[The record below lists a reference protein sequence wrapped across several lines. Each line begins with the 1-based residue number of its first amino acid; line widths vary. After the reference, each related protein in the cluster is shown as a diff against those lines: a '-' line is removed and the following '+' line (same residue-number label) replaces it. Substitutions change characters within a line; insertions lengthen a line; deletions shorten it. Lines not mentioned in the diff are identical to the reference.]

1 MKYFFAFN
9 VLFVLLY
16 AQFLFSQEMDPEA
29 GKLYNEGN
37 ALLKAGNYNG
47 AIQKYD
53 EALKISR
60 DYRILY
66 QKGLALRKADKL
78 NEAKTAL
85 EESLQ
90 LSPNNEAALNA
101 LGGVFFAMKDFQK
114 SIETFEKVLSVSK
127 NNSFKEKV
135 KKNMALA
142 YTQLGNE
149 AMKGGNGQKALEYLN
164 KAVELD
170 KYDSAFLLLA
180 QLNVELGN
188 YDAAIKAAED
198 ALKYRNK
205 ISKGGPNYY
214 IGLAYKNKGEIA
226 KAKEYLNLAKADPSY
241 KSTAEYQLNLI
252 K

>member
-1 MKYFFAFN
+1 MKKIFAL
-9 VLFVLLY
+9 LFVLFSFS
-16 AQFLFSQEMDPEA
+16 FLSIYSQDMNPDA

-37 ALLKAGNYNG
+37 SLLKAGNYNG

-53 EALKISR
+53 EALKIAK

-78 NEAKTAL
+78 SDAKLAL

-101 LGGVFFAMKDFQK
+101 LGGVFFAMKDYLK
-114 SIETFEKVLSVSK
+114 SIETFEKVLNVSK
-127 NNSFKEKV
+127 NNSFKDKV
-135 KKNMALA
+135 KKNMSLA

-149 AMKGGNGQKALEYLN
+149 AMKGGNAAKAIEYLN

-205 ISKGGPNYY
+205 ITKGGPNYY
-214 IGLAYKNKGEIA
+214 IALAYKNKGDMA
-226 KAKEYLNLAKADPSY
+226 KAKEYLNLAKTDPAY
-241 KSTAEYQLNLI
+241 KSTAEYQLNLL

>member
-1 MKYFFAFN
+1 MKKIL
-9 VLFVLLY
+9 VLFLSILVVMSSLVF
-16 AQFLFSQEMDPEA
+16 AQEINPEA

-37 ALLKAGNYNG
+37 SLLKAGNYNG

-53 EALKISR
+53 EAIKISK

-78 NEAKTAL
+78 SEAKSVL
-85 EESLQ
+85 EESLR

-101 LGGVFFAMKDFQK
+101 LGGVYFALKDYQK
-114 SIETFEKVLSVSK
+114 SIENFEKVLNLTK
-127 NNSFKEKV
+127 NNSFKDKV
-135 KKNMALA
+135 KKNMSLA

-149 AMKGGNGQKALEYLN
+149 AMKGGNGAKAIEYLN

-180 QLNVELGN
+180 QLYVEVGN

-205 ISKGGPNYY
+205 ITKGGPNYY
-214 IGLAYKNKGEIA
+214 IGLAYKNKGDMT

-241 KSTAEYQLNLI
+241 KSTAEYQLNLL

>member
-1 MKYFFAFN
+1 MFLLLSLIFSYVFAQDMN
-9 VLFVLLY
+9 
-16 AQFLFSQEMDPEA
+16 PEA
-29 GKLYNEGN
+29 GKLFNEGN

-53 EALKISR
+53 EALSISR

-78 NEAKTAL
+78 NDAKNVL

-101 LGGVFFAMKDFQK
+101 LGGVFFAMKDYQK
-114 SIETFEKVLSVSK
+114 SIETFEKVLNVSK

-135 KKNMALA
+135 RKNMALA

-149 AMKGGNGQKALEYLN
+149 AMKSGNANKAIEFLN

-180 QLNVELGN
+180 QLNVEIGN

-214 IGLAYKNKGEIA
+214 MGLAYKNKGDMN
-226 KAKEYLNLAKADPSY
+226 KAKEYLNIAKADPSY
-241 KSTAEYQLNLI
+241 KSTAEYQLNLL

>member
-1 MKYFFAFN
+1 MKKI
-9 VLFVLLY
+9 FVLL
-16 AQFLFSQEMDPEA
+16 FLFSILFGTSILSQDMNPDA

-37 ALLKAGNYNG
+37 SLLKAGNYNG
-47 AIQKYD
+47 AIDKYN
-53 EALKISR
+53 EALKIEK

-78 NEAKTAL
+78 SEAKNAL

-101 LGGVFFAMKDFQK
+101 LGGVYFAMKDYQK
-114 SIETFEKVLSVSK
+114 SIENFEKVLTVSK
-127 NNSFKEKV
+127 NNSFKDKV

-149 AMKGGNGQKALEYLN
+149 AMKSGSGAKAVEYLN

-188 YDAAIKAAED
+188 YDSAIKAAED

-214 IGLAYKNKGEIA
+214 IGLAYKNKGDMN
-226 KAKEYLNLAKADPSY
+226 KAKEYLNLAKTDPAY
-241 KSTAEYQLNLI
+241 KSTAEYQLNLL

>member
-1 MKYFFAFN
+1 MN
-9 VLFVLLY
+9 P
-16 AQFLFSQEMDPEA
+16 DA

-60 DYRILY
+60 DFRILY
-66 QKGLALRKADKL
+66 QKGLALRKGDKL
-78 NEAKTAL
+78 AEAKSAL

-101 LGGVFFAMKDFQK
+101 LGGVYFSMKDYLK
-114 SIETFEKVLSVSK
+114 SIETFEKVLNVSK
-127 NNSFKEKV
+127 NNSFKDKV
-135 KKNMALA
+135 KKNMSLA

-149 AMKGGNGQKALEYLN
+149 AMKGGSGAKAVEYLN

-214 IGLAYKNKGEIA
+214 IGLAYKNKGDIT
-226 KAKEYLNLAKADPSY
+226 KAKEYLNLAKTDPTY
-241 KSTAEYQLNLI
+241 KSTAEYQLGLL

>member
-1 MKYFFAFN
+1 MKKI
-9 VLFVLLY
+9 FVLIFALVFSIYSY
-16 AQFLFSQEMDPEA
+16 AQEMNPDA

-37 ALLKAGNYNG
+37 SLLKAGNYNG

-53 EALKISR
+53 EALRIAK

-78 NEAKTAL
+78 NEAKNAL
-85 EESLQ
+85 EEALQ

-101 LGGVFFAMKDFQK
+101 LGGVYFAMKEYLK
-114 SIETFEKVLSVSK
+114 SIENFEKVLSVSK

-135 KKNMALA
+135 KKNMSLA

-149 AMKGGNGQKALEYLN
+149 AMKSGSGAKAVEYLN

-180 QLNVELGN
+180 QLHVELGN
-188 YDAAIKAAED
+188 YDAAIKSAED

-214 IGLAYKNKGEIA
+214 IGLAYKNKGDIN
-226 KAKEYLNLAKADPSY
+226 KAKEYLNLAKTDPAY
-241 KSTAEYQLNLI
+241 KGTAEYQLNLL

>member
-1 MKYFFAFN
+1 MKN
-9 VLFVLLY
+9 LFVII
-16 AQFLFSQEMDPEA
+16 FLIFSLFTNYSISQEMNPDA
-29 GKLYNEGN
+29 AKLYNEGN
-37 ALLKAGNYNG
+37 ALFKAGNYNA

-66 QKGLALRKADKL
+66 QKGLALRKSDKL
-78 NEAKTAL
+78 NEAKTVL

-90 LSPNNEAALNA
+90 LSPNNEATLNA
-101 LGGVFFAMKDFQK
+101 LGGVYFSMKEYLK
-114 SIETFEKVLSVSK
+114 AIEAFEKVLSFSK
-127 NNSFKEKV
+127 NNSFKDKA
-135 KKNMALA
+135 KKNMSLA
-142 YTQLGNE
+142 YSQLGSE
-149 AMKGGNGQKALEYLN
+149 AMKLGNGNKALEYLN

-188 YDAAIKAAED
+188 YDSAIKAAED

-214 IGLAYKNKGEIA
+214 IGLAYKNKGDIN
-226 KAKEYLNLAKADPSY
+226 KAKEYFNLAKTDPTY
-241 KSTAEYQLNLI
+241 KSTAEYQLSLL

>member
-1 MKYFFAFN
+1 MKKLFAY
-9 VLFVLLY
+9 LFVLSLSLSSLSI
-16 AQFLFSQEMDPEA
+16 AQEMNPEA
-29 GKLYNEGN
+29 GKLFNEGN

-47 AIQKYD
+47 AINKYD
-53 EALKISR
+53 EALKISK

-78 NEAKTAL
+78 NEAKNAL

-101 LGGVFFAMKDFQK
+101 LGGVYFAMKDYLK
-114 SIETFEKVLSVSK
+114 AIETFEKVLNVSK
-127 NNSFKEKV
+127 NNSFKDKV
-135 KKNMALA
+135 KKNMSLA

-149 AMKGGNGQKALEYLN
+149 AMKGGNANKAVEYLN

-180 QLNVELGN
+180 QLNVEIGN

-214 IGLAYKNKGEIA
+214 IGLAYKNKGDIA
-226 KAKEYLNLAKADPSY
+226 KAKEYLNLAKADPAY
-241 KSTAEYQLNLI
+241 KSTAEYQLNLL